1 MVWLEGEMLRL
12 ARSIIVPW
20 RVPVMLLDVALMVA
34 APAETEVTKPVFDTV
49 ATALLDE
56 DQVAVEEMS
65 EVLASESVA
74 VAVSCWLAPT
84 FKLPE
89 KLLRDIEDKVGDGLG
104 S

>member
-34 APAETEVTKPVFDTV
+34 APAEIEVTKPVFDTV

-65 EVLASESVA
+65 EVLASERVA
-74 VAVSCWLAPT
+74 VAVSCCVAPI
-84 FKLPE
+84 FK
-89 KLLRDIEDKVGDGLG
+89 
-104 S
+104 